1 MSSKMPAF
9 AAFLLLALAACQR
22 EAPPAQEAGADPA
35 SATATPAPEAETG
48 ATAALPAPADAA
60 APADDPLAGT
70 DAIAVEDHGNAAS
83 AGFDSKGFAG
93 IFRGTLPCA
102 DCPGIETR
110 LQLEADGSY
119 TLEETYLE
127 RGGPYASNGT
137 WTAEENGKR
146 LRLDPNGKDQD
157 DRLYAILSQD
167 RLRLLDTAGG
177 PIESGLPYELAR
189 AAQ

>member
-1 MSSKMPAF
+1 MSSNMLAF

-22 EAPPAQEAGADPA
+22 EAPAPSDATADAAPATAAPAPAAEAGT
-35 SATATPAPEAETG
+35 TATP
-48 ATAALPAPADAA
+48 PAPADAA

-70 DAIAVEDHGNAAS
+70 DASAVEDHGNA

-127 RGGPYASNGT
+127 RGGPYASQGT
-137 WTAEENGKR
+137 WTAEQDGTR
-146 LRLDPNGKDQD
+146 LRLDPNGKSEA
-157 DRLYAILSQD
+157 DRLFAIVSQD
-167 RLRLLDTAGG
+167 TLRLLDGAGK
-177 PIESGLPYELAR
+177 PIADGLPHELAR

>member
-1 MSSKMPAF
+1 M
-9 AAFLLLALAACQR
+9 
-22 EAPPAQEAGADPA
+22 
-35 SATATPAPEAETG
+35 ATPAPATD
-48 ATAALPAPADAA
+48 TAARAAQPAA
-60 APADDPLAGT
+60 ADPAAPTDDPLAGT

-127 RGGPYASNGT
+127 RGGPYASTGT

-157 DRLYAILSQD
+157 DRLYAILSPD
-167 RLRLLDTAGG
+167 RLRLLDAAGS
-177 PIESGLPYELAR
+177 PIESDLPDELTR
-189 AAQ
+189 TAQ